1 MKTVIHKGYQAS
13 VEFDNGALYVK
24 VLHIDD
30 ILIAECE
37 KASEVEAAAQNLID
51 EYLKDCAE
59 EGREPA
65 KPYRGSFNVR
75 IPADMHKRLA
85 MAAAEA
91 SMTQNA
97 WVGKAIEEKL
107 ECSKFAE
114 RMDGVISSSR
124 KNFNNQIANIFTYWQ
139 SEQRASHRMTTVEPK
154 KNLTWLGDVDTIVH
168 ADFVNRTYKVA
179 QNG

>member
-37 KASEVEAAAQNLID
+37 RASEVEDTARELID
-51 EYLKDCAE
+51 EYLKDCLEA
-59 EGREPA
+59 GREPA
-65 KPYRGSFNVR
+65 KPYKGSFNIRVAPEVHR
-75 IPADMHKRLA
+75 RLA
-85 MAAAEA
+85 MAAAETGI
-91 SMTQNA
+91 TQNA
-97 WVGKAIEEKL
+97 WIGKAIEEKL

-114 RMDGVISSSR
+114 RMDGVISTSGKDLSA
-124 KNFNNQIANIFTYWQ
+124 QMANIFAGWQ
-139 SEQRASHRMTTVEPK
+139 IEQQGRPNAQAVETKKGSFWLSDYDTV
-154 KNLTWLGDVDTIVH
+154 IR

-179 QNG
+179 HNG